1 MIKGV
6 KKEQLSAKTILS
18 KISDYDIFMYY
29 MPNKN
34 WKINQVTYSPFR
46 NENNPSF
53 LINNKHNDLL
63 FADFSDGSKRGNCF
77 DFVRML
83 YNISYDNALKLID
96 KDFGLGILSG
106 EKNLN
111 VHIIKENKRPEEP
124 KVYTLIQAV
133 TRRFTQ
139 EELDYWNSYHQSEQD
154 LKANNIYSLQKV
166 YLNRQLFS
174 LKDTDLRF
182 GYLYGN
188 SWKIYRPFV
197 DKKYKWVPNNV
208 PITTMDGKKDVENC
222 RIAFINKSKKDY
234 MVMKKIYPYCCAV
247 QNEGI
252 GCFSP
257 ENVKYLKDNS
267 DVQVLSFDNDEAGVK
282 NSQSITKQFDFEY
295 LNVPKRFLSEGITDW
310 ADWAKK
316 YGMDA
321 IEEYLKEK
329 QLL

>member
-1 MIKGV
+1 LFPL
-6 KKEQLSAKTILS
+6 KET
-18 KISDYDIFMYY
+18 
-29 MPNKN
+29 
-34 WKINQVTYSPFR
+34 
-46 NENNPSF
+46 E
-53 LINNKHNDLL
+53 
-63 FADFSDGSKRGNCF
+63 
-77 DFVRML
+77 
-83 YNISYDNALKLID
+83 
-96 KDFGLGILSG
+96 
-106 EKNLN
+106 
-111 VHIIKENKRPEEP
+111 
-124 KVYTLIQAV
+124 
-133 TRRFTQ
+133 
-139 EELDYWNSYHQSEQD
+139 
-154 LKANNIYSLQKV
+154 
-166 YLNRQLFS
+166 
-174 LKDTDLRF
+174 LRF

-208 PITTMDGKKDVENC
+208 PVTTMDGKKDVENC

-234 MVMKKIYPYCCAV
+234 MVMKKIYTYCCAV

-267 DVQVLSFDNDEAGVK
+267 DVQVLSFDNDEAGVR
-282 NSQSITKQFDFEY
+282 NSQSITKKFDFEY

-316 YGMDA
+316 YGMSP